1 MGKKMKKIL
10 KIIGIIL
17 LVIIFLFAGLVVY
30 RIFFDKGPEYF
41 FTIEECEEAL
51 VGEWFDPNGEQ
62 ESYVFRSDKTGHI
75 LGKDITWEISSR
87 ADKGRGF
94 EHAVFM
100 VDYYFSG
107 SEESDGTLYF
117 DYYDEWDTVIYDWGL
132 GDDDFEQQLYCR
144 RFKTDSVEIVEL
156 NADNWEKYFEVA
168 GEPEWFE
175 YDGKMSWLG
184 YTHYLYLRPEYVD
197 RYVEFN
203 YKQQYVY
210 QCTIR
215 CNEVPY
221 DAMVDL
227 DDVTCTILKPNDEVE
242 SELKEY
248 NVTYEINWTRDL
260 EHNLRAD
267 GAARLTDFET
277 DHEGYASEGQSEV
290 TYDIMEDIEV
300 VDATGV
306 LVFFK

>member
-1 MGKKMKKIL
+1 MKKLI

-17 LVIIFLFAGLVVY
+17 LVTLLLFAGLLVY

-51 VGEWFDPNGEQ
+51 VGEWIDPIGEQ
-62 ESYVFRSDKTGHI
+62 ESYVFREDETGYI

-132 GDDDFEQQLYCR
+132 GDEGFEQQLNCR
-144 RFKTDSVEIVEL
+144 RFKEDTVEIVEL
-156 NADNWEKYFEVA
+156 NAENWSDYFEVS
-168 GEPEWFE
+168 GEPKWYESN
-175 YDGKMSWLG
+175 GKHSWLG
-184 YTHYLYLRPEYVD
+184 YTHYLYLRPEYVE

-203 YKQQYVY
+203 YKQDYVY

-221 DAMVDL
+221 YGMVNLEDA
-227 DDVTCTILKPNDEVE
+227 TCTTLGPNDNLE

-248 NVTYEINWTRDL
+248 NVTYEINSTRDL
-260 EHNLRAD
+260 SHQLRED
-267 GAARLTDFET
+267 GASRLLDFET
-277 DHEGYASEGQSEV
+277 DEEGAGMEGQFEV
-290 TYDIMEDIEV
+290 TYDVMEDIEV
-300 VDATGV
+300 VDASGV
-306 LVFFK
+306 LVFFKNNQ

>member
-1 MGKKMKKIL
+1 MKKSL

-17 LVIIFLFAGLVVY
+17 LVIVLLFAGLLVY
-30 RIFFDKGPEYF
+30 RIFFDEGPEYF
-41 FTIEECEEAL
+41 FTVEECEEAL

-62 ESYVFRSDKTGHI
+62 ESYVFREDKTGHI

-87 ADKGRGF
+87 ADKGNGF

-100 VDYYFSG
+100 VHFYFSG

-132 GDDDFEQQLYCR
+132 GDADFEQQLNCR

-156 NADNWEKYFEVA
+156 NADNWNDYFEVS
-168 GEPEWFE
+168 GESKWHE
-175 YDGKMSWLG
+175 YDGEMRWLG

-197 RYVEFN
+197 RYIEFN
-203 YKQQYVY
+203 YKRQYVY

-221 DAMVDL
+221 YGMVNL
-227 DDVTCTILKPNDEVE
+227 DDATCTTMKPNEQQE

-248 NVTYEINWTRDL
+248 NITYEINGQRDL
-260 EHNLRAD
+260 SHNLRED
-267 GAARLTDFET
+267 GDSRLTDFET
-277 DHEGYASEGQSEV
+277 DNEGYGTEGQFEV
-290 TYDIMEDIEV
+290 TYDVMEDIEV
-300 VDATGV
+300 VDASGV
-306 LVFFK
+306 LVFFKTNE